1 MIAENKTLFECLP
14 SERAQQVRA
23 TLPQQISIPTEG
35 LITLSG
41 GTPDFPTPPHIVEAG
56 RKALADGHTTY
67 TAWAGIPPLREAIA
81 EKLMRE
87 NGLNVDPES
96 EIIVTAG
103 SQAAVLS
110 LILALVNPGDEVI
123 VPVPFF
129 DEYRRVL
136 LLAGGILVPARTT
149 DEDDFEVDP
158 DELEKAITPKTKGM
172 ILISPS
178 NPTGGMLQRATL
190 ERIADIAKRHSLFVI
205 SDELYER
212 FVYDD
217 NVHVS
222 IASFPGMWEHTV
234 TVNGFSKCYGMT
246 GWRVGYIAAP
256 AEIVKSVLPVTHAL
270 TICAPAV
277 SQWAALAGLTGPHD
291 WFAEVLHEYDQR
303 RRVWMDAL
311 DEMGLSY
318 GYPKGAFL
326 LMLNVASTGL
336 SSQEFDQVMR
346 DEARVIVGGGGG
358 TTDELNEGYCRCS
371 LAVSMPELKEGLAR
385 MASVVAKYKA
395 MRR

>member
-1 MIAENKTLFECLP
+1 MAAESKTLFECLP

-56 RKALADGHTTY
+56 RKALVDGHTTY

-87 NGLNVDPES
+87 NDLKADPES

-110 LILALVNPGDEVI
+110 LVLALVNPGDEVI
-123 VPVPFF
+123 VPVPFH